1 MINQDQVKSV
11 SLWETLVSKAR
22 NFSFKGL
29 KLEFQSLETNRFT
42 KGNTLFLGE
51 KRSVSNRV
59 ETNYEIVLLI
69 LLNYVIRKQQ
79 SN

>member
-51 KRSVSNRV
+51 KQNR
-59 ETNYEIVLLI
+59 LP
-69 LLNYVIRKQQ
+69 
-79 SN
+79 

>member
-1 MINQDQVKSV
+1 MSV

-51 KRSVSNRV
+51 KQNR
-59 ETNYEIVLLI
+59 LP
-69 LLNYVIRKQQ
+69 
-79 SN
+79 

>member
-42 KGNTLFLGE
+42 KGNTLSRE
-51 KRSVSNRV
+51 KTESFALATFSPVDS
-59 ETNYEIVLLI
+59 I
-69 LLNYVIRKQQ
+69 
-79 SN
+79 

>member
-29 KLEFQSLETNRFT
+29 KLKFQSLETNRFI

-51 KRSVSNRV
+51 KQNLCLSYFFACRL
-59 ETNYEIVLLI
+59 Y
-69 LLNYVIRKQQ
+69 LNWRW
-79 SN
+79 